1 MSVGKTYLSLLIKYI
16 RVILHHMERLKH
28 ILKSI
33 PKEWNDKNNKENEI
47 PIYYYPLE
55 YLKSEYPYEYENIIR
70 NRSRCFC

>member
-1 MSVGKTYLSLLIKYI
+1 
-16 RVILHHMERLKH
+16 MEHLKH

-33 PKEWNDKNNKENEI
+33 PKEWNNKNNKENEI

-70 NRSRCFC
+70 NRLRCFC